1 MSNSAA
7 RLDPFDPETYDIF
20 RAALA
25 PPALRTSA
33 ARDIATW
40 RATGQDGE
48 PVGDAVS
55 LQEAVWWERA
65 VYERAVRLFERRIL
79 AVRVQGD
86 ASAYMTYAAS
96 RVPDLYYPHE
106 LRVLRNQLNARGGW
120 DAVRALAGGVVLEYA
135 DLTTEQLR
143 QDLPIRDWLVEQE
156 RAAAAHNEKLASA
169 PSFAPASA
177 AATHCRRCR
186 STNVTVNLRQLRS
199 ADEPMTQCFACLEP
213 KCRYTW
219 RVG

>member
-48 PVGDAVS
+48 PVGDTVS

-65 VYERAVRLFERRIL
+65 VYVTPFQMGCLMMRHACC
-79 AVRVQGD
+79 
-86 ASAYMTYAAS
+86 
-96 RVPDLYYPHE
+96 
-106 LRVLRNQLNARGGW
+106 
-120 DAVRALAGGVVLEYA
+120 VVNF
-135 DLTTEQLR
+135 Q
-143 QDLPIRDWLVEQE
+143 
-156 RAAAAHNEKLASA
+156 H
-169 PSFAPASA
+169 
-177 AATHCRRCR
+177 
-186 STNVTVNLRQLRS
+186 
-199 ADEPMTQCFACLEP
+199 
-213 KCRYTW
+213 
-219 RVG
+219 